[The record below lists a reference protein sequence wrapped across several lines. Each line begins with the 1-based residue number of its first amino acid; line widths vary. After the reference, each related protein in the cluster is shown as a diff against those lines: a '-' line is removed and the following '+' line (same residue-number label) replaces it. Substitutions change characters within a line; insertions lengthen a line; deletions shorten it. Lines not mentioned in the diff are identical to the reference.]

1 MGSMANS
8 GVIPAGQLRD
18 RYRQH
23 DKFRDPKS
31 VISIALNGRLLVPLV
46 ELHFCDHWVSGEDP
60 QPNLQ
65 N

>member
-8 GVIPAGQLRD
+8 GVIPAEQLRD

-31 VISIALNGRLLVPLV
+31 VFSIALNGSLLVPLV
-46 ELHFCDHWVSGEDP
+46 EPLFCDRWVSSEDP

>member
-1 MGSMANS
+1 MGSVANR
-8 GVIPAGQLRD
+8 GVIPAGLLRN

-31 VISIALNGRLLVPLV
+31 VISIALNGSLLVPLV
-46 ELHFCDHWVSGEDP
+46 EPLFCDRWVSGEDP